1 MWRALALLVA
11 VPLVP
16 AFVALDAQT
25 RSTRKPPQTKSSTKK
40 PPPAPV
46 MTQAVP
52 ALTCPSTLGPGL
64 RTKHLFCD
72 VLIGRNP
79 QDGLVIKMP
88 PRRGA
93 ARLLFDLHNRH
104 TYSEQETK
112 AGRAYTQYTA
122 TIGVL
127 TMDGSLLTRA
137 VVQSE
142 FRKPADLVDR
152 VGGGAGPSGLKAVA
166 PVGSEPIVV
175 EIPQEI
181 TEVSLLGEHLAM
193 VRLDGNDT
201 FITPGRPIAL
211 VSNVRVEYQEPAR
224 RTSTKKKS

>member
-1 MWRALALLVA
+1 MWRAFAVLLA
-11 VPLVP
+11 VPL
-16 AFVALDAQT
+16 AASFVSIDAQT
-25 RSTRKPPQTKSSTKK
+25 KKPPQTATKK
-40 PPPAPV
+40 PAPAPV
-46 MTQAVP
+46 LKQVVP
-52 ALTCPSTLGPGL
+52 TLTCPSTLGPGI
-64 RTKHLFCD
+64 RSKHLFCD

-79 QDGLVIKMP
+79 QDGLAIKIP
-88 PRRGA
+88 PHRGA

-127 TMDGSLLTRA
+127 TMDGGLLTRA

-142 FRKPADLVDR
+142 FRRPSDLVDR

-201 FITPGRPIAL
+201 FVTPGRPIAL
-211 VSNVRVEYQEPAR
+211 VSNVRVEIQEPPAR
-224 RTSTKKKS
+224 QTTKKKR

>member
-1 MWRALALLVA
+1 MWGMLVMLAA
-11 VPLVP
+11 VPLLGH
-16 AFVALDAQT
+16 AALTLDAQSK
-25 RSTRKPPQTKSSTKK
+25 RPVRVR
-40 PPPAPV
+40 PAPK
-46 MTQAVP
+46 QAAP
-52 ALTCPSTLGPGL
+52 ALKQVAPAITCPSTLGPGL

-79 QDGLVIKMP
+79 QEGLVIKIP
-88 PRRGA
+88 PHRGI

-127 TMDGSLLTRA
+127 TMDGGLLTRA

-142 FRKPADLVDR
+142 FRKATDMTDR

-166 PVGSEPIVV
+166 PVGAEPIAV
-175 EIPQEI
+175 EISQEI
-181 TEVSLLGEHLAM
+181 TEVSVLGEHLQM
-193 VRLDGNDT
+193 VRIEGTDT
-201 FITPGRPIAL
+201 FVTPGRPIAL
-211 VSNVRVEYQEPAR
+211 VSNVRVEYQEPAAR
-224 RTSTKKKS
+224 RQTTKKKR